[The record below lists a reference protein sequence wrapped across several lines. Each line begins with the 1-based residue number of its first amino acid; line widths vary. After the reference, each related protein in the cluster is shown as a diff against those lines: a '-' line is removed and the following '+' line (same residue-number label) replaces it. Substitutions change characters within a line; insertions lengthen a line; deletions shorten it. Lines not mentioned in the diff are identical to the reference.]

1 MQNVDTEYRQAI
13 RSTHRPL
20 DEVYGTITFS
30 DGTTLQVTPS
40 IIPSNSISLS
50 RQCIDGDELEFGGV
64 FMGSLDMSIR
74 TDKSRYAFNDARI
87 VLFYRI
93 LANNSWKVV
102 KLGEFTVSNP
112 DKVDKNTVKFSA
124 DDDMR
129 KLDKPLLS
137 DAISGTAWDVLSL
150 ISDITDYPLSFT
162 ESDLS
167 QFVNVNDNLYI
178 DSTSGIRTYRDA
190 LKVVCQSLGCF
201 ARDNRNGQLE
211 LCKFG
216 TEVVRELNTGDWYS
230 LVPADYICSFVGLT
244 VTSAK
249 GTYVSMYSSEEVGN
263 VMEIKDAPAW
273 DYGIEEVLQ
282 QKTDRLFNVLRQ
294 IVYTPCEIDTFGDP
308 SYDCGDRLKLIT
320 SSGDEIETI
329 ITSYEWKWHN
339 GMTIESKGANPY
351 ESGVSTSDIASTRL
365 LGKEAAS
372 SKFTYYTYLN
382 SREISLTT
390 TFQRIVDIRFTVGST
405 TTVTLWH
412 EFKWLNTL
420 LNENQEIT
428 LNYYLDGI
436 KFDYEPVQ
444 TYGENGT
451 HTWGTQFWLQ
461 ELETGEAHEWE
472 VQAKLNSGS
481 CVISRGDLHAL
492 IQGQNLAPQE
502 TFDGLIELS
511 DEYTPFIAGFDIVGL
526 TDSVTLATQRPQ
538 TISLS
543 DSVTAFVAGFEI
555 IGLADNVRL
564 RTAYVQFNIV
574 SEDDDF
580 NIVSEDGQFRI
591 VSEGGYE

>member
-13 RSTHRPL
+13 RSTDRPL

-93 LANNSWKVV
+93 LANNTWKVV

-129 KLDKPLLS
+129 KLDKPLQS
-137 DAISGTAWDVLSL
+137 DAMSGTAWDILSL

-167 QFVNVNDNLYI
+167 QFINVNNNIYI

-216 TEVVRELNTGDWYS
+216 TEVVRELNTGDWYRI
-230 LVPADYICSFVGLT
+230 VPADYICSFVGLT

-273 DYGIEEVLQ
+273 DYGSEAFLQ
-282 QKTDRLFNVLRQ
+282 QKTDRLFNLLRQ

-329 ITSYEWKWHN
+329 ITSYEWKWHS

-372 SKFTYYTYLN
+372 SKFNYYTYLN

-461 ELETGEAHEWE
+461 ELEAGEAHEWE

-492 IQGQNLAPQE
+492 IQGQNLAPQDE
-502 TFDGLIELS
+502 FDGAINIEDTYVPIKLHRTIMPIVEDVLVFTDEPLIITLS
-511 DEYTPFIAGFDIVGL
+511 DAMPVIKSHRTIMPITDTMRLTAQAVEYT
-526 TDSVTLATQRPQ
+526 
-538 TISLS
+538 
-543 DSVTAFVAGFEI
+543 
-555 IGLADNVRL
+555 
-564 RTAYVQFNIV
+564 RTT
-574 SEDDDF
+574 
-580 NIVSEDGQFRI
+580 EDGEDTRTT
-591 VSEGGYE
+591 EDGGIRVTEV